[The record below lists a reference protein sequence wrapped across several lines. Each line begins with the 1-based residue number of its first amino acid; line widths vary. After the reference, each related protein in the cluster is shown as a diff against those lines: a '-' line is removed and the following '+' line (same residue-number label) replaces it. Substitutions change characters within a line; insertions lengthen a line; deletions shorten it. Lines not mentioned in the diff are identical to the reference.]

1 MGADD
6 YLYTRITN
14 INMNKTSFD
23 DKIDNLKAL
32 NLQVKTTIGS
42 LPEDISV
49 MSLIDG
55 QRAKLLVEKDDLNKE
70 IDDLSAKIDAK
81 DTEFVD
87 IKKNATDTSSILFN
101 QQDYIISMLYA
112 IYIALSVIIYWYYV
126 TINGFSSKG
135 LITYIFSWMISTTLL
150 FLLFNRFV

>member
-1 MGADD
+1 MGVDD

-14 INMNKTSFD
+14 INMNKTAFD

-42 LPEDISV
+42 LPDDVSV
-49 MSLIDG
+49 VSLINS
-55 QRAKLLVEKDDLNKE
+55 QRAKLLVEKEDLNKQ

-87 IKKNATDTSSILFN
+87 IKKNANNTTSILFN
-101 QQDYIISMLYA
+101 QQDYITMMLYS
-112 IYIALSVIIYWYYV
+112 IYISLSVIVYWYII
-126 TINGFSSKG
+126 TKSGFSSKG
-135 LITYIFSWMISTTLL
+135 LISYILGWLIITVILFSLL
-150 FLLFNRFV
+150 NRFV

>member
-6 YLYTRITN
+6 YLYSRITN
-14 INMNKTSFD
+14 INMNKASFD

-32 NLQVKTTIGS
+32 NLQVKTTIGA
-42 LPEDISV
+42 LPEDVSV
-49 MSLIDG
+49 ISLIDS
-55 QRAKLLVEKDDLNKE
+55 QRAKLLVEKDDLNKQ

-87 IKKNATDTSSILFN
+87 IKKNAKDTSSILFN

-135 LITYIFSWMISTTLL
+135 FITYIVSWMISTTLL